1 MVRVLK
7 FLVYFFFFIVM
18 LYMTFPK
25 TNAFYKVEELV
36 SAYKVRLVPESMHER
51 LFSLEVE
58 HMSIVYEGVKAAELA
73 QTEILF
79 LGLYNNI
86 DIEDVRLVGIVKNF
100 MPSKIA
106 FVHIS
111 YSLLHPLTIKAEAKG
126 DFGAAKLSYSLQE
139 KKVLVELQPST
150 LMQQQFQSSLR
161 LFKKSK
167 DGVYYYEKSL

>member
-7 FLVYFFFFIVM
+7 FLAYFLFFMLM

-36 SAYKVRLVPESMHER
+36 SAYKVKLVAENMRER

-58 HMSIVYEGVKAAELA
+58 HMSIAYEGVKAAELA
-73 QTEILF
+73 QTEILL
-79 LGLYNNI
+79 LGLYNSI
-86 DIEDVRLVGIVKNF
+86 DIEGVRLIGIVKSF
-100 MPSKIA
+100 MPEKIA
-106 FVHIS
+106 SVHIA
-111 YSLLHPLTIKAEAKG
+111 YSLLHPFSIKAEVKG
-126 DFGAAKLSYSLQE
+126 DFGKAKLSYSLQE
-139 KKVLVELQPST
+139 KKVLVVLQPSA

-161 LFKKSK
+161 HFKKSK